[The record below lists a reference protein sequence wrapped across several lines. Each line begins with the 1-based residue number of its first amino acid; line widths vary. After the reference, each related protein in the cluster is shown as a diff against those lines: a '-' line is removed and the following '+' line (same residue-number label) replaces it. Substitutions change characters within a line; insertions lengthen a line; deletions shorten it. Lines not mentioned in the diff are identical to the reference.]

1 MADFGGEDTTAFRA
15 EAKAWLDANFPESL
29 KKNPAAQL
37 AAAMG
42 GTESA
47 DAKAWREAM
56 GAKGWGTPTWPAQY
70 GAGGL
75 SRADA
80 RVLAEEMAAIGAR
93 NPIGGMGVMMFGP
106 TLVEY
111 GTEELKAQHLPG
123 IIKGEVRWCQGY
135 SEPGS
140 GSDLASL
147 QTRAEDKGDHWLVN
161 GSKIWTS
168 GANLADRCFCLVRT
182 DTSKKHEGIS
192 FLLIDMTAPGV
203 EVRPIKLI
211 NGTSPFC
218 ETFFTDVKV
227 PKDQLFGPLNG
238 GWTVAKRLLQ
248 FERDNISAGLGGG
261 NLGAAQATM
270 TVSEAAKH
278 YMGVDETGALADTD
292 LRRRITEH
300 LMETRAFQLT
310 VKRASLEARSNQG
323 PSSAT
328 SIMKYAGAKIAQDRN
343 ELMVEAMGHSGLGW
357 DGEGFEGNEL
367 STVRAWLRSKGNSIE
382 GGTSEINLNVVSKRV
397 LGLPDPK

>member
-1 MADFGGEDTTAFRA
+1 MADFGGEVETFRA
-15 EAKAWLDANFPESL
+15 EAREWLEANFPKAL
-29 KKNPAAQL
+29 AKDPIAQL
-37 AAAMG
+37 AKMQAQPESEEALAWRRAMG
-42 GTESA
+42 G
-47 DAKAWREAM
+47 
-56 GAKGWGTPTWPAQY
+56 KGWGTPTWPKEY
-70 GAGGL
+70 GGGGL
-75 SRADA
+75 SRAEA
-80 RVLAEEMAAIGAR
+80 RLLAEEMAKVGAR

-106 TLVEY
+106 TLIEY
-111 GTEELKAQHLPG
+111 GTEALKREHLPG
-123 IIKGEVRWCQGY
+123 IISGEVRWCQGY
-135 SEPGS
+135 SEPGA

-147 QTRAEDKGDHWLVN
+147 QTRAEDKGDHYLVS

-182 DTSKKHEGIS
+182 DTAKKHEGIS

-203 EVRPIKLI
+203 EVRPILLI

-261 NLGAAQATM
+261 NIGQSVALP
-270 TVSEAAKH
+270 TVIEAAKA
-278 YMGVDETGALADTD
+278 YVGVEDDGRLADPD
-292 LRRRITEH
+292 LRRRVTDH
-300 LMETRAFQLT
+300 VMQNRAFQLT
-310 VKRASLEARSNQG
+310 VRRAQDEAKTNG
-323 PSSAT
+323 PSNAAA
-328 SIMKYAGAKIAQDRN
+328 IMKYAGATLAQERN
-343 ELMVEAMGHSGLGW
+343 ELLVEAMGLNGLGW
-357 DGEGFEGNEL
+357 TGEGYSEPEL
-367 STVRAWLRSKGNSIE
+367 AAVRTWLRSKGNSIE